1 MSKVLEFSIA
11 KVRVDYVFGQQ
22 KKIDIPLSLSEEKPL
37 LFPYEAITLADW
49 SAIRITG
56 ELVWD
61 KHYPMLKYIPE
72 HSDENDAIPFGRV
85 DILIPRRFGDVEN
98 PRGGVRGVIP
108 ANQSY

>member
-11 KVRVDYVFGQQ
+11 KVSVAYVFGQQ
-22 KKIDIPLSLSEEKPL
+22 KEIDIPLSLSEEKPL

-61 KHYPMLKYIPE
+61 KHYPMLE
-72 HSDENDAIPFGRV
+72 HNHSPKFWDQLAKTMPDYAERREWLRLNGRALV
-85 DILIPRRFGDVEN
+85 
-98 PRGGVRGVIP
+98 
-108 ANQSY
+108 ANFSHL